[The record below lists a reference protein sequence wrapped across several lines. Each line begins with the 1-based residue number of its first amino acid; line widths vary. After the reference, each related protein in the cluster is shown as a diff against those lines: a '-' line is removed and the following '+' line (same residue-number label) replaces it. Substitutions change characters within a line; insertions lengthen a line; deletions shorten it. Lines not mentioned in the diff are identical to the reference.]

1 MSDSDKPPQRFAL
14 ILISKQTASPEAML
28 ADLDR
33 CMKPDVLKNK
43 RPWLNGLITTT
54 ILAVVLTFSG
64 QLWADGRPEWAFAV
78 FFAGA
83 WLLISIFWS
92 NARYNEESGL
102 ILADIID
109 HNFREISDRIDQL
122 EQRLADTARRS
133 DPADRNAAT
142 PSDITSS
149 GS

>member
-14 ILISKQTASPEAML
+14 ILISKQIASPEVLL
-28 ADLDR
+28 ADLDS

-64 QLWADGRPEWAFAV
+64 QLWADGRQEWAFAA

-83 WLLISIFWS
+83 WLLISLFWS
-92 NARYNEESGL
+92 NVRYNEESGL

-122 EQRLADTARRS
+122 EQHLADTGRQS
-133 DPADRNAAT
+133 NPADRNAAES
-142 PSDITSS
+142 SDINSS